1 MGEFEV
7 TRQREVFRDIHNDQ
21 KFHITDPLLFD
32 CVGLGCGNLSR
43 PNRVRGFN
51 SEKAFGYALLTYF
64 ASIAIGIRRVPFCED
79 RIYTNYFGHH
89 KDEYTDVLSQLSQS
103 RIGRIVEEVQA
114 LYAHTQAALERVG
127 LKNINLR
134 REIKHL
140 KPNSF
145 DRSNRGYING
155 YAETLVML
163 RKSCDVLGLPSF
175 QIEMDT
181 LNSFG
186 DEGVYVSEVK
196 IELSVPAKDILYCS
210 ELIGN
215 RPGEQR
221 TVESGEWIVI
231 NRSPTGV
238 VTLPT
243 PSVIIRPEMWKHDRS
258 ITSDEA
264 QKFIMRH
271 TPIVFRPF
279 YISESSYGTHGI
291 RPSFRRSLAEQALK
305 FIFGR
310 DEVPPRT

>member
-1 MGEFEV
+1 MATIRKKGDFQWHV
-7 TRQREVFRDIHNDQ
+7 QIRR
-21 KFHITDPLLFD
+21 K
-32 CVGLGCGNLSR
+32 
-43 PNRVRGFN
+43 
-51 SEKAFGYALLTYF
+51 GYALLTYF
-64 ASIAIGIRRVPFCED
+64 ASSAIGFRRVPFCED
-79 RIYTNYFGHH
+79 RIYTNYFGHK

-127 LKNINLR
+127 LKNVNLR

-140 KPNSF
+140 KANGF
-145 DRSNRGYING
+145 DSSDRGSKSG

-163 RKSCDVLGLPSF
+163 RKSCDVLGLPNF

-186 DEGVYVSEVK
+186 DEGAYVSEVK

-215 RPGEQR
+215 RSREQR
-221 TVESGEWIVI
+221 PVESGEWVVI

-243 PSVIIRPEMWKHDRS
+243 TSVIIRPEMWKHDWS
-258 ITSDEA
+258 ITRDEA
-264 QKFIMRH
+264 QKFIERH

-279 YISESSYGTHGI
+279 YKSEQSYDTHGI

-305 FIFGR
+305 FIYGR
-310 DEVPPRT
+310 DVVPPRT

>member
-1 MGEFEV
+1 MGGGEV
-7 TRQREVFRDIHNDQ
+7 TRQREVFRDIHSDQ

-32 CVGLGCGNLSR
+32 CVGLGCGNVRR
-43 PNRVRGFN
+43 PNRVQGFN
-51 SEKAFGYALLTYF
+51 SDKAFGYALLTYF
-64 ASIAIGIRRVPFCED
+64 ASIAIGFRRVPFCED
-79 RIYTNYFGHH
+79 RIYTNYFGHK
-89 KDEYTDVLSQLSQS
+89 KDEYTDILSQLSQS

-114 LYAHTQAALERVG
+114 LYAHTQASLERVD
-127 LKNINLR
+127 LKNVDLR

-140 KPNSF
+140 KPNAF
-145 DRSNRGYING
+145 DSSNRGSISG

-163 RKSCDVLGLPSF
+163 RKSCDVLGLPNF

-186 DEGVYVSEVK
+186 DEGAYVSEVA

-215 RPGEQR
+215 RSGGQR
-221 TVESGEWIVI
+221 TVETGEWVVI

-243 PSVIIRPEMWKHDRS
+243 TSVIIRPEMWNYDWS
-258 ITSDEA
+258 ITRDEA
-264 QKFIMRH
+264 QNFIERH

-279 YISESSYGTHGI
+279 YKSEHSYGTHRI
-291 RPSFRRSLAEQALK
+291 RPSFRHSLAEQALK